1 METEVFIQSF
11 SCNLLGFIKIE
22 DLPFLVL
29 TSISLPLKD
38 LLVFKIFGSR
48 NIENSVVMNVGEVF
62 TFIDPEL
69 PPARV
74 SAPDLQVVA
83 SSIVVDV
90 N

>member
-11 SCNLLGFIKIE
+11 SCNLVSFINIE
-22 DLPFLVL
+22 DLPFLVF
-29 TSISLPLKD
+29 TSISLPLKN
-38 LLVFKIFGSR
+38 LLVFKILGSF
-48 NIENSVVMNVGEVF
+48 NIKYSVVMNAGEVF

-74 SAPDLQVVA
+74 SVVDLQVVA
-83 SSIVVDV
+83 SSIVMDV